1 MTGFHLAQVNV
12 GRVVGPLDSP
22 ELAEFMARLPEI
34 NALADESP
42 GFVWRLVDDGG
53 ADSTSIRPDD
63 HDDMLLINCSVWESV
78 EALRQYIYHS
88 DHLRFLARRREWFQR
103 LSEPHLALWWVPA
116 GHVPTAAEAMDR
128 LARLRAEG
136 PGPEAFTFRTPFP
149 APDEAVQV

>member
-116 GHVPTAAEAMDR
+116 GHIPTAAEAMDR